1 MTHTQPN
8 NYSIYLIVATLL
20 AAICNSFQAYSLPVQ
35 HYANESV
42 LSSGKWVK
50 ISTSHKGVHCIDA
63 ATLQAWGFTDAT
75 SVSLYGKDGYMLPE
89 TFDNNDN
96 DDLCPLPVYVENG
109 NLYFYAS
116 GSTQWQQNGNANSWT
131 HTNNYYSDITFYFL
145 TDSREQVAMQQAD
158 TQWSDGIAMTTFD
171 EYAVYENDLICLGQ
185 TGRLYLG
192 EDLLY
197 NNTIRLNAPGI
208 AGDKITIQI
217 AAGANATTTCTL
229 TTRRGNTTLT
239 PNMTVKASDSYTYIK
254 EATQTYTIP
263 AGEQIELSF
272 TAKSSGTI
280 KNFYLDYVR
289 MFYTRHLAM
298 DNSPLHFRNVQP
310 NGNYYA
316 INTKQS
322 VSNNI
327 RVWDITDVNAPL
339 IHSTQEVNGKVVFTP
354 LSQGDVCNEYV
365 AFDIS
370 KDLSTPQF
378 VCNVEHQ
385 NLHGID
391 YIPDMVILTSQA
403 FINEAEKIAQIHRQN
418 DHMKV
423 LVCDQLSVF
432 NEFSGGTPDATA
444 IRRMMKMFYD
454 RAQALY
460 VNAPQYLL
468 LYGRSSYNNRAISA
482 KLHNDD
488 NKLLI
493 TYQSESSTDQRYS
506 YMTDDYYGLLGDNTG
521 KDITSEEIN
530 LSIGRIPVKNIDESQ
545 KVYNK
550 LITYINQKPTRN
562 LWKNKACF
570 IGLNGDNNLHI
581 HQMNNVSLETVE
593 KEQQHIVVDK
603 IYMSAYNSRPNA
615 PYEGARDQ
623 IYRNLEEGAF
633 IYSYMGHAGHTSI
646 GTNVINITHAKEM
659 TNNLWP
665 VFITATCDV
674 CPFDK
679 DENSVGE
686 ELFRNEKGGFIAL
699 YTTTRTVYTTGN
711 EKMNQALLHEFY
723 IPGADGKI
731 RLGDV
736 MRRAKKKMLHDNKGN
751 RISDANKLK
760 YCLIGD
766 PALAIPL
773 PTHDIVI
780 ESINGKSVTDNS
792 IINIPANGEVILTG
806 SIYNKTNNIATDYN
820 GVLCYEMYDAEEKK
834 TAQEKVGTTGTVLTE
849 EFGIRQYKLVTA
861 ADTIVNG
868 RFTTTFRIPTQ
879 TLQSDTTTLISLYA
893 FDTNSGIEAAGYCK
907 NIVIDGVNETAQ
919 DVTAP
924 IFSQIWIGNNRFS
937 EGGTVE
943 SNTLFHCDIS
953 DIESGIACN
962 EIAIGKHMTLR
973 IDGQIECNDLA
984 GYYSPHNE
992 YGKGNID
999 YPLTNLSVG
1008 THQITVKAFDN
1019 AGNASEIT
1027 VSCTVEAE
1035 LSTQYELQVAENPA
1049 IAQAT
1054 ISLSGAIEPGMT
1066 IRYVITDSHTGKEVW
1081 TTETQATEVI
1091 WNIPDSNKATPGQ
1104 YNTYALIDTGT
1115 KKIVTKEKKIIVL
1128 AQ

>member
-20 AAICNSFQAYSLPVQ
+20 IAICNSFQAYSLPVQ

-75 SVSLYGKDGYMLPE
+75 SVSLHGKDGYMLPE

-145 TDSREQVAMQQAD
+145 TDSREQVSMQQAN

-171 EYAVYENDLICLGQ
+171 EYSVYENDLICLGQ

-208 AGDKITIQI
+208 AGDKI
-217 AAGANATTTCTL
+217 TTCTL

-370 KDLSTPQF
+370 KDLSAPQF

-593 KEQQHIVVDK
+593 KEQQHIVVD
-603 IYMSAYNSRPNA
+603 IY
-615 PYEGARDQ
+615 E
-623 IYRNLEEGAF
+623 
-633 IYSYMGHAGHTSI
+633 
-646 GTNVINITHAKEM
+646 
-659 TNNLWP
+659 
-665 VFITATCDV
+665 
-674 CPFDK
+674 
-679 DENSVGE
+679 
-686 ELFRNEKGGFIAL
+686 
-699 YTTTRTVYTTGN
+699 
-711 EKMNQALLHEFY
+711 
-723 IPGADGKI
+723 
-731 RLGDV
+731 
-736 MRRAKKKMLHDNKGN
+736 
-751 RISDANKLK
+751 
-760 YCLIGD
+760 CLQ
-766 PALAIPL
+766 L
-773 PTHDIVI
+773 
-780 ESINGKSVTDNS
+780 
-792 IINIPANGEVILTG
+792 
-806 SIYNKTNNIATDYN
+806 
-820 GVLCYEMYDAEEKK
+820 
-834 TAQEKVGTTGTVLTE
+834 
-849 EFGIRQYKLVTA
+849 
-861 ADTIVNG
+861 
-868 RFTTTFRIPTQ
+868 
-879 TLQSDTTTLISLYA
+879 
-893 FDTNSGIEAAGYCK
+893 
-907 NIVIDGVNETAQ
+907 
-919 DVTAP
+919 
-924 IFSQIWIGNNRFS
+924 
-937 EGGTVE
+937 
-943 SNTLFHCDIS
+943 
-953 DIESGIACN
+953 
-962 EIAIGKHMTLR
+962 
-973 IDGQIECNDLA
+973 
-984 GYYSPHNE
+984 SP
-992 YGKGNID
+992 
-999 YPLTNLSVG
+999 
-1008 THQITVKAFDN
+1008 
-1019 AGNASEIT
+1019 
-1027 VSCTVEAE
+1027 
-1035 LSTQYELQVAENPA
+1035 
-1049 IAQAT
+1049 
-1054 ISLSGAIEPGMT
+1054 
-1066 IRYVITDSHTGKEVW
+1066 
-1081 TTETQATEVI
+1081 
-1091 WNIPDSNKATPGQ
+1091 
-1104 YNTYALIDTGT
+1104 
-1115 KKIVTKEKKIIVL
+1115 
-1128 AQ
+1128 